1 MQATALHFLLLTV
14 AGWVNGRKLAAI
26 DYLREENRV
35 LRAQFGSKRLKLT
48 DAERRALAVKGRALG
63 RKVLGELASIVTPDT
78 ILGWYRKL
86 VAAKY
91 DGTPKR
97 GCGRPRKSVDVH
109 ALVVRMARENPRWG
123 YTRLVGAM
131 KNLGHEL
138 GRNTVKRILAQAG
151 IAPAP
156 ERRKGMSWKT
166 FLRAHWDASAS
177 ADFFA
182 VEALTLHGL
191 TRYFVFFVMELKTR
205 RVHIAGTV
213 HQPHGRWMMQIGRN
227 LLDAAEGFLL
237 DKRYLILDRDPVYTA
252 QFRRLLRDSG
262 VTPLRLPAKSPNLNA
277 HAERFVRSIR
287 EDCLNHVVLLG
298 EGHLRTVVREYVAHY
313 HAERNHQGIGN
324 ELIEPVAGVPATSGK
339 VLRRRRLGGLLNY
352 YEREAA

>member
-1 MQATALHFLLLTV
+1 
-14 AGWVNGRKLAAI
+14 
-26 DYLREENRV
+26 
-35 LRAQFGSKRLKLT
+35 
-48 DAERRALAVKGRALG
+48 
-63 RKVLGELASIVTPDT
+63 
-78 ILGWYRKL
+78 
-86 VAAKY
+86 
-91 DGTPKR
+91 
-97 GCGRPRKSVDVH
+97 
-109 ALVVRMARENPRWG
+109 MARENPRWG
-123 YTRLVGAM
+123 YTRIVGAM

-151 IAPAP
+151 IASAP

-166 FLRAHWDASAS
+166 FLRARGDAIAS

-182 VEALTLHGL
+182 VEVLTLHGL
-191 TRYFVFFVMELKTR
+191 ARYFVFFVMELKTR
-205 RVHIAGTV
+205 RVHIAGIV
-213 HQPHGRWMMQIGRN
+213 DQPHGAWMMQVGRN
-227 LLDAAEGFLL
+227 LVDAVRGFLL

-262 VTPLRLPAKSPNLNA
+262 VTPLRLPTKSPNLNA

-287 EDCLNHVVLLG
+287 EDCLNHLVLLG

-324 ELIEPVAGVPATSGK
+324 ELIEPAALLHATSGK
-339 VLRRRRLGGLLNY
+339 VRRRRRLGGLLSY